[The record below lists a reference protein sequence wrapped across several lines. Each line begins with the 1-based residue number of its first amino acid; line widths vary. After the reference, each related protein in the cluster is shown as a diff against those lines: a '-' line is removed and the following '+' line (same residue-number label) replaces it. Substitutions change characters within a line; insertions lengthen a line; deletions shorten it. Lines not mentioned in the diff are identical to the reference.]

1 MILNKVSVAALLV
14 AFCAGASASE
24 APRLRLVTESSPPL
38 SMLENGQVI
47 GSGTDKVVEIMAR
60 TGTAYAIDLLPW
72 RRVYAFTQQ
81 EPNAC
86 LYSTTRTPEREPLFK
101 WVGPTDD
108 AEWVLLGRAD
118 RNYNL
123 HTLEDARTLRIGTY
137 NGDVRD
143 EYLRARGF
151 RVDSAPNDMINSRK
165 LLLGRIDVW
174 ASGLRRDSSLPTRNG
189 WGKKIVP
196 VLSFKRVGVFLAC
209 NLAVPTELIDKM
221 NAAVD
226 AMRRDGTVKRIDRKY
241 EKWVDDKQT
250 GQ

>member
-1 MILNKVSVAALLV
+1 MILNNVSVAALLV

-24 APRLRLVTESSPPL
+24 APRLRLMTESSPPL

-60 TGTAYAIDLLPW
+60 TGTAFAIDLLPW

-108 AEWVLLGRAD
+108 AQWVLLGRAD

-123 HTLEDARTLRIGTY
+123 HMLEDARTLRIGTC

-174 ASGLRRDSSLPTRNG
+174 ESGLRRDSSLPTRNG
-189 WGKKIVP
+189 WGKKIGP

-241 EKWVDDKQT
+241 EKWVDDKQA